1 LEAKVCVIL
10 VPFAPDPFPPLRDS
24 YLEGITLSAIKR
36 TTLLFWAAWLSA
48 VATTNVLDGLQALGA
63 LPESFK
69 FVSGNWHWI
78 GQVMDPLGVPRGL
91 QAALFAGAIAWEA
104 LGATLFW
111 WAVASYRGRPLVQEK
126 AAVAACGVNLGL
138 WSAFQ
143 VLDEVFLAY
152 QPEGVHRLIFVSQIA
167 TLLLLHLPCDE
178 TDAVGSAPR

>member
-1 LEAKVCVIL
+1 
-10 VPFAPDPFPPLRDS
+10 
-24 YLEGITLSAIKR
+24 LSVIKR

-48 VATTNVLDGLQALGA
+48 VATTNVLNGLRALGA

-78 GQVMDPLGVPRGL
+78 NQVMDPLGVPRRL

-111 WAVASYRGRPLVQEK
+111 WAVVSYRGRPVVQEK

-152 QPEGVHRLIFVSQIA
+152 LPEGVHRVIFVSQIA

-178 TDAVGSAPR
+178 ADAVGSAPR

>member
-1 LEAKVCVIL
+1 
-10 VPFAPDPFPPLRDS
+10 
-24 YLEGITLSAIKR
+24 LSVIKR

-63 LPESFK
+63 LPVSFR

-111 WAVASYRGRPLVQEK
+111 WAVASYRGRPLAQEK
-126 AAVAACGVNLGL
+126 AAVAACGVNLVL

-152 QPEGVHRLIFVSQIA
+152 QPEGVHRVIFVSQVA

-178 TDAVGSAPR
+178 AGAVGSAPR